1 MSPDA
6 FGYLT
11 YSLQSQIQKQNTTS
25 WKPIS
30 VKERPAG
37 TLCYRVTGDSQQL
50 VSWSNRIGKASVS
63 KIIKGTTN
71 AIMKS
76 LTWCLLETTSG
87 NGKLD
92 CNIRLIW
99 KAMKL
104 STLYWGNRWKTC
116 CHRIFQIIW
125 DTIL

>member
-11 YSLQSQIQKQNTTS
+11 YSLQPQIQKQDTTF

-50 VSWSNRIGKASVS
+50 VSWSNRIGKATIS
-63 KIIKGTTN
+63 KIIKGTTK
-71 AIMKS
+71 AIMES
-76 LTWCLLETTSG
+76 LTWCLLEATSG
-87 NGKLD
+87 MENWIVISD
-92 CNIRLIW
+92 
-99 KAMKL
+99 
-104 STLYWGNRWKTC
+104 
-116 CHRIFQIIW
+116 
-125 DTIL
+125 